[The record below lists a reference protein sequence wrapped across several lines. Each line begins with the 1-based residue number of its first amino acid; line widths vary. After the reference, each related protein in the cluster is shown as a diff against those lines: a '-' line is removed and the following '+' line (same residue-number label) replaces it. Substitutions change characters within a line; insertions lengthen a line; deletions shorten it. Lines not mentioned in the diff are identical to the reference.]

1 MRAEMSKKF
10 LKVNWKIV
18 AGSARSKKVLR
29 LRADDEGTFVCPVDN
44 CMHTGF
50 KSNRGLRKHIDSRH
64 DWYYYFDV
72 QPTIKREDVE
82 RDEEG
87 MRLKCSTHNVPSFSI
102 TEGVG
107 LDFVK
112 WLKKPLG
119 GGKNGREANQIGK
132 RGMKFL
138 IHAIGSDM
146 ITGSVCSLE
155 YLDAC
160 LGSPEAV
167 INFMQ
172 AVTGEWGMKSSG
184 ALNYVKAMADLVDFR
199 KSHGVSPLVLQS
211 FAVTEVYL
219 RRGKDNL
226 RKKKAIEYS
235 RNLDLETLIGKD
247 SWATLEEL
255 EKVVPFH
262 APKFQ
267 EIYESTKNEMTLP
280 SLNDLAFASR
290 FIVTYLFLRVKCSR
304 PMTFQ
309 YMTLEMV
316 EQAKIS
322 GFIDATQFK
331 TSTTYIF
338 DTVIMTEEV
347 LRVLDMYI
355 TRIRPLMN
363 PVCDYV
369 IVSNSGN
376 QYNSFTTAMTLL
388 VKAAIGKYVHATRFR
403 QIVETESS
411 SRLTLEEQK
420 IISQDQKHSSQVA
433 ARSYQ
438 KRLSRDVA
446 VRGKE
451 CMEKMLG
458 ESRTASTGQLRE
470 ILQSTEQCIN
480 QIDETV
486 IDLTKRILSD
496 DVSADASAD
505 QLQSTD
511 TSNLRSDEA
520 SSSSTGNSPSPEVLQ
535 EIQTNPD
542 NSSSDALSA
551 LPSWPAGSQDVI
563 DVKVEES
570 TVRRSKRPKIKFTKE
585 EDRNLLK
592 GVLKHGKGHWNK
604 FLKDSSL
611 KFGPGRDRDSLRIRY
626 NSAQFQLLLSKE
638 KEDRK

>member
-1 MRAEMSKKF
+1 MRKYN
-10 LKVNWKIV
+10 VWGIN
-18 AGSARSKKVLR
+18 VL
-29 LRADDEGTFVCPVDN
+29 
-44 CMHTGF
+44 
-50 KSNRGLRKHIDSRH
+50 
-64 DWYYYFDV
+64 
-72 QPTIKREDVE
+72 
-82 RDEEG
+82 
-87 MRLKCSTHNVPSFSI
+87 
-102 TEGVG
+102 
-107 LDFVK
+107 
-112 WLKKPLG
+112 
-119 GGKNGREANQIGK
+119 
-132 RGMKFL
+132 
-138 IHAIGSDM
+138 
-146 ITGSVCSLE
+146 
-155 YLDAC
+155 
-160 LGSPEAV
+160 
-167 INFMQ
+167 
-172 AVTGEWGMKSSG
+172 
-184 ALNYVKAMADLVDFR
+184 
-199 KSHGVSPLVLQS
+199 LQ
-211 FAVTEVYL
+211 
-219 RRGKDNL
+219 
-226 RKKKAIEYS
+226 
-235 RNLDLETLIGKD
+235 
-247 SWATLEEL
+247 
-255 EKVVPFH
+255 
-262 APKFQ
+262 
-267 EIYESTKNEMTLP
+267 
-280 SLNDLAFASR
+280 
-290 FIVTYLFLRVKCSR
+290 
-304 PMTFQ
+304 
-309 YMTLEMV
+309 
-316 EQAKIS
+316 
-322 GFIDATQFK
+322 
-331 TSTTYIF
+331 
-338 DTVIMTEEV
+338 
-347 LRVLDMYI
+347 
-355 TRIRPLMN
+355 
-363 PVCDYV
+363 
-369 IVSNSGN
+369 
-376 QYNSFTTAMTLL
+376 
-388 VKAAIGKYVHATRFR
+388 
-403 QIVETESS
+403 
-411 SRLTLEEQK
+411 

-638 KEDRK
+638 QEAKK

>member
-1 MRAEMSKKF
+1 MRVKMSKKF

-18 AGSARSKKVLR
+18 TGSARSKKVLR
-29 LRADDEGTFVCPVDN
+29 LRADYEGIFACPVEN

-50 KSNRGLRKHIDSRH
+50 KSNRGLRKHIDARH

-72 QPTIKREDVE
+72 QPTIKREDVQK
-82 RDEEG
+82 DEES
-87 MRLKCSTHNVPSFSI
+87 MSLKCSTHNVPSFSI

-112 WLKKPLG
+112 WLKEPLG

-138 IHAIGSDM
+138 IHAIGGDM
-146 ITGSVCSLE
+146 ITGGICSLE

-184 ALNYVKAMADLVDFR
+184 ALNYVKAMSDLVDFR
-199 KSHGVSPLVLQS
+199 KSHGVSAHVLQS

-219 RRGKDNL
+219 RRGKENL

-280 SLNDLAFASR
+280 NLNDLAFASR
-290 FIVTYLFLRVKCSR
+290 FIVTFLFLRVKCSR

-309 YMTLEMV
+309 YMTLDMV
-316 EQAKIS
+316 EQAKVS

-338 DTVIMTEEV
+338 DTVIMTKEV

-363 PVCDYV
+363 PSCDYV
-369 IVSNSGN
+369 IVSNSGK

-403 QIVETESS
+403 QIVETESA
-411 SRLTLEEQK
+411 SRLTPEEQK

-446 VRGKE
+446 MRGKE

-458 ESRTASTGQLRE
+458 ESRTASTGRLSQ
-470 ILQSTEQCIN
+470 ILQTTEHCIN
-480 QIDETV
+480 EIDETV
-486 IDLTKRILSD
+486 IDLTKRILSA
-496 DVSADASAD
+496 DVSTDNPSPSAS
-505 QLQSTD
+505 SV
-511 TSNLRSDEA
+511 SSDEL
-520 SSSSTGNSPSPEVLQ
+520 SSSSTGKYSTSEPEVSQ
-535 EIQTNPD
+535 VPEMERC
-542 NSSSDALSA
+542 SDENTTHAT

-570 TVRRSKRPKIKFTKE
+570 TERRCKRRKKKFTKE
-585 EDRNLLK
+585 EDQNLLK
-592 GVLKHGKGHWNK
+592 GLLKHGKGHWHK

-611 KFGPGRDRDSLRIRY
+611 KFDPCRDKDSLRMRY
-626 NSAQFQLLLSKE
+626 NSAQFKLLLSRE
-638 KEDRK
+638 EDLKK